1 MKLAISGAYSSGK
14 TLTVMALSHYTGIPR
29 TLAKTAR
36 EILPDA
42 VPGKALAQL
51 TCAEFIQLIVRR
63 HVERAVHEGRMQDGF
78 LADGTSLQ
86 EWTFGMARVAY
97 RTMNPAEDARLQD
110 SKARPM
116 TDEMRFFEEVLM
128 QLGHAFKQHVAS
140 TFDACVHL
148 RHELPLAHDGHRP
161 MSDAFR
167 ATCDEMLLSALN
179 ELAIPH
185 HIVGGATAERIDAI
199 VELHGFAR
207 VMGKDEAI
215 ALAQAEHTEQDMR
228 YETERARLLVAR

>member
-42 VPGKALAQL
+42 VPGKPLAQL
-51 TCAEFIQLIVRR
+51 SCAEFVQLIVRR
-63 HVERAVHEGRMQDGF
+63 HVERAVHESRMQDGF

-97 RTMNPAEDARLQD
+97 RTMNPAEDARLHG
-110 SKARPM
+110 KAEPM
-116 TDEMRFFEEVLM
+116 THEMRFFEEVM
-128 QLGHAFKQHVAS
+128 VQFGHAFKQHVAS

-148 RHELPLAHDGHRP
+148 RHELPLAQDGHRP
-161 MSDAFR
+161 MSESFR
-167 ATCDEMLLSALN
+167 ATCDEMLLSALA

-185 HIVGGATAERIDAI
+185 HVVGGTTAERLDAI
-199 VELHGFAR
+199 VELHGFAT
-207 VMGKDEAI
+207 VMDKDEAI
-215 ALAQAEHTEQDMR
+215 ALAQAEHAEQDMR
-228 YETERARLLVAR
+228 YETERARLVLQR